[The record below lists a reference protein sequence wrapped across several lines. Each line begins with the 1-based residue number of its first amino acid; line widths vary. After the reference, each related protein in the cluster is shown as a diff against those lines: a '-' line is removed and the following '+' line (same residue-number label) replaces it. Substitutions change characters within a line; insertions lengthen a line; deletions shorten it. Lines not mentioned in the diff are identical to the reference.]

1 MDYKRIEQLLERY
14 WNCETSVEEENE
26 LRAFFA
32 GDDIPGPL
40 RAYKDIF
47 VYQSRQQ
54 EVKISPDFD
63 ARMLHQIEEAP
74 VKIRKVSYIRK
85 VYPFMRAAVIIG
97 VFLALSN
104 VVQHSMFKDDVP
116 MDYNY
121 DAYTDTYT
129 DPEVAYETVS
139 SALMILSEGL
149 NNSQAKQSTDSLR
162 VEKVETVG
170 EQ

>member
-26 LRAFFA
+26 LRAFFS
-32 GDDIPGPL
+32 DNDIPETL
-40 RAYKDIF
+40 RSYKDIF
-47 VYQSRQQ
+47 VYQSLQQ
-54 EVKISPDFD
+54 DMKISSDFD
-63 ARMLHQIEEAP
+63 TRMLSQVEEEP
-74 VKIRKVSYIRK
+74 VRIRKVSFIRK
-85 VYPFMRAAVIIG
+85 IYPLMRAAVVVG

-104 VVQHSMFKDDVP
+104 VVHHTMFKDDVP

-129 DPEVAYETVS
+129 DPEIAYETVS

-149 NNSQAKQSTDSLR
+149 NNSQAKHSTDSLR
-162 VEKVETVG
+162 VEKTESIG

>member
-14 WNCETSVEEENE
+14 WSCETSVEEEKE
-26 LRAFFA
+26 LRTFFS
-32 GDDIPGPL
+32 GDDIPEAL

-47 VYQSRQQ
+47 VYQSSQR
-54 EVKISPDFD
+54 EMKISPEFD
-63 ARMLHQIEEAP
+63 ARMQGLIEEAP
-74 VKIRKVSYIRK
+74 VKIRKVSFIRK
-85 VYPFMRAAVIIG
+85 IYPLMRAAVVVG
-97 VFLALSN
+97 LFLALSN
-104 VVQHSMFKDDVP
+104 VVQHTMFKDDVP

-149 NNSQAKQSTDSLR
+149 NNSQAKQSSDSLR
-162 VEKVETVG
+162 VEKIEDIG